1 MDAMAHLPI
10 YLNDHLAI
18 VTAGVELA
26 RRARGANEGT
36 ELGAFLTELAVEIEE
51 DRDTL
56 LEVMTALGAGRDE
69 VKVKLA
75 WIGEKLGR
83 LKLNWQLR
91 GYSPLS
97 RVVELEGLAIVL
109 DGNRSLWRMLASLDE
124 PRLSAFGFDDLIARV
139 ERRRDGLE
147 RHALAAGQAAFD
159 GPGA

>member
-1 MDAMAHLPI
+1 
-10 YLNDHLAI
+10 
-18 VTAGVELA
+18 
-26 RRARGANEGT
+26 
-36 ELGAFLTELAVEIEE
+36 
-51 DRDTL
+51 
-56 LEVMTALGAGRDE
+56 MTALGAGRDE

-83 LKLNWQLR
+83 LKLNGQLR